1 MWSVIADSF
10 GLSTRFS
17 LKVSYRGV
25 QKFIIRLTLMQLIM
39 ESKNYT
45 PLLEVPLLCL
55 AFFVSIHYLNQH
67 MFLNK
72 HQYV

>member
-17 LKVSYRGV
+17 VKVSYRGV
-25 QKFIIRLTLMQLIM
+25 QKFIIRLTLMQLIK

-55 AFFVSIHYLNQH
+55 AFFCINSLSKH